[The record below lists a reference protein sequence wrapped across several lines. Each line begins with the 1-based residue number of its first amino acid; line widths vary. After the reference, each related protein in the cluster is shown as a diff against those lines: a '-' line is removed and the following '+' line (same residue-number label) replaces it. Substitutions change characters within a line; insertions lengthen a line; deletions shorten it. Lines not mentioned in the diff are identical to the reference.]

1 MSRTRLTRV
10 SDIIQIVVCLVVLAL
25 AANTY
30 YTRGRLGAT
39 EPRGRLAPGSTLPTL
54 PGVSYGKR
62 PFTLI
67 LFQRSTCQFCT
78 QSMPLYATLAQMI
91 DRNRI
96 QFVSA
101 SAEDRAVSERYLQQY
116 NVSPDVVVQLNP
128 SVAYP
133 IEGTP
138 TVVLVDKDG
147 TVRDSWVGLLDSQGE
162 KDVKHAL
169 LSR

>member
-1 MSRTRLTRV
+1 MSGSSLTRV
-10 SDIIQIVVCLVVLAL
+10 GDIVQIVVCLVILAL
-25 AANTY
+25 AANVY
-30 YTRGRLGAT
+30 YTRSRLGAT
-39 EPRGRLAPGSTLPTL
+39 EQRGRLAVGSKLPPL
-54 PGVSYGKR
+54 PGVSYASR
-62 PFTLI
+62 PLTLV

-78 QSMPLYATLAQMI
+78 QSMPLYASLAQTI

-101 SAEDRAVSERYLQQY
+101 SPEDKSVSERYLQQH
-116 NVSPDVVVQLNP
+116 NVSLDAIVQLDAAV
-128 SVAYP
+128 SYP

-138 TVVLVDKDG
+138 TMVLVDKDG
-147 TVRDSWVGLLDSQGE
+147 TVRHSWVGLLDAQSE